1 MCSGQWLR
9 DEQAGDQTTP
19 TFIRSI
25 VLAIAQRGRRT
36 MNHVSK
42 MIRVRHADEDAQR
55 RGFNIILMAAG
66 LHSISLLL
74 TIYVIFAGL
83 LSTRFLIS
91 VAVSVIVQTIVIVL
105 AWRGSVDLA
114 GGMLVGMAIA
124 GLTGAAFFNN
134 DTFVTPIFLLLPLL
148 MAAAALRPVWII
160 VALVG
165 VLTGMGVIFTMPS
178 PAETAALRSAI
189 FAVTGLMSLFTTL
202 TGVLIGVGHAHL
214 RRRLHDEM
222 KRADRAKIELQILN
236 EELDLRVQMQTEAL
250 QQTLQELE
258 QQTLHQDQLLKE
270 IAGQREVIRE
280 LSLPILPVGRE
291 VLVAPLIGALDQER
305 MQQLQSQVLKR
316 VERIHARLLILDVT
330 GVPIIDTHVARG
342 LMNLVRGLRLLGA
355 NVALVGV
362 RPEVAQTIVALG
374 VHLRD
379 VEVFSDLGSALQR
392 AMIRT
397 IGRHGS
403 SNLS

>member
-1 MCSGQWLR
+1 MHQMSRL
-9 DEQAGDQTTP
+9 
-19 TFIRSI
+19 
-25 VLAIAQRGRRT
+25 
-36 MNHVSK
+36 
-42 MIRVRHADEDAQR
+42 IRVRHTDEDVQR
-55 RGFNIILMAAG
+55 RGVNIILMAAG
-66 LHSISLLL
+66 LHIMALLL
-74 TIYVIFAGL
+74 TIYAGFAGR
-83 LSTRFLIS
+83 LSTQVLIP
-91 VAVSVIVQTIVIVL
+91 VAISLIVQTIVIVL
-105 AWRGSVDLA
+105 ARRGSVDLA
-114 GGMLVGMAIA
+114 GGILVGMAIV
-124 GLTGAAFFNN
+124 GITGGAIFSN
-134 DTFVTPIFLLLPLL
+134 DSLITPMFLVTPLL
-148 MAAAALRPVWII
+148 MAAAALQPVWII
-160 VALVG
+160 VALIG
-165 VLTGMGVIFTMPS
+165 VLTGMGLIYTMPL
-178 PAETAALRSAI
+178 PVPLPEAIAALRSAI
-189 FAVTGLMSLFTTL
+189 FVVSGLIILFAAL
-202 TGVLIGVGHAHL
+202 IGVLISVGHTHL
-214 RRRLHDEM
+214 QRRLHDEV
-222 KRADRAKIELQILN
+222 KRANLANAELKVLN
-236 EELDLRVQMQTEAL
+236 EELDRRVQMQTEAL
-250 QQTLQELE
+250 RKTLQELE

-379 VEVFSDLGSALQR
+379 IEVFSDLGSALQR
-392 AMIRT
+392 AVNRT
-397 IGRHGS
+397 GARRDF

>member
-1 MCSGQWLR
+1 MH
-9 DEQAGDQTTP
+9 
-19 TFIRSI
+19 
-25 VLAIAQRGRRT
+25 
-36 MNHVSK
+36 HVST

-66 LHSISLLL
+66 LHIISLLL
-74 TIYVIFAGL
+74 TLYVIFAGL

-114 GGMLVGMAIA
+114 GGMLVGTAIA
-124 GLTGAAFFNN
+124 GLTASAFFNN
-134 DTFVTPIFLLLPLL
+134 DSLVTPIFLLIPLL

-165 VLTGMGVIFTMPS
+165 VLTGMGVISTIPS
-178 PAETAALRSAI
+178 PPANAVLRSAI
-189 FAVTGLMSLFTTL
+189 FAVTGLTSVFTTL
-202 TGVLIGVGHAHL
+202 TGVLIGVSHAHL
-214 RRRLHDEM
+214 QRRLHDEV
-222 KRADRAKIELQILN
+222 KRADQAKAELQTLN
-236 EELDLRVQMQTEAL
+236 EELDLRVQMQTETL

-258 QQTLHQDQLLKE
+258 QQTFHQDQLLKE

-280 LSLPILPVGRE
+280 LSLPILPIGRE

-316 VERIHARLLILDVT
+316 VERMRARLLILDVT
-330 GVPIIDTHVARG
+330 GVPMIDTYVARG
-342 LMNLVRGLRLLGA
+342 LMDLIKGLRLLGA
-355 NVALVGV
+355 NVTLVGV

-392 AMIRT
+392 AVNRT
-397 IGRHGS
+397 GARRDF

>member
-1 MCSGQWLR
+1 MHQMSRL
-9 DEQAGDQTTP
+9 
-19 TFIRSI
+19 
-25 VLAIAQRGRRT
+25 
-36 MNHVSK
+36 
-42 MIRVRHADEDAQR
+42 IRVRHTDEDVQR
-55 RGFNIILMAAG
+55 RGVNIILMAAG
-66 LHSISLLL
+66 LHIMALLL
-74 TIYVIFAGL
+74 TIYAGFAGR
-83 LSTRFLIS
+83 LSTQVLIP
-91 VAVSVIVQTIVIVL
+91 VAISLIVQTIVIVL
-105 AWRGSVDLA
+105 ARRGSVDLA
-114 GGMLVGMAIA
+114 GGILVGMAIV
-124 GLTGAAFFNN
+124 GITGGAIFSN
-134 DTFVTPIFLLLPLL
+134 DSLITPMFLVTPLL
-148 MAAAALRPVWII
+148 MAAAALQPVWII
-160 VALVG
+160 VALIG
-165 VLTGMGVIFTMPS
+165 VLTGMGLIYTMLLPVTLPES
-178 PAETAALRSAI
+178 IAALRSAI
-189 FAVTGLMSLFTTL
+189 FVVSGLIILFAAL
-202 TGVLIGVGHAHL
+202 IGVLISVGHTHL
-214 RRRLHDEM
+214 QRRLHDEV
-222 KRADRAKIELQILN
+222 KRANLANAELKVLN
-236 EELDLRVQMQTEAL
+236 EELDRRVQMQTEAL
-250 QQTLQELE
+250 RKTLQELE

-330 GVPIIDTHVARG
+330 GVPIIDTHVAQG

>member
-1 MCSGQWLR
+1 
-9 DEQAGDQTTP
+9 
-19 TFIRSI
+19 
-25 VLAIAQRGRRT
+25 

-66 LHSISLLL
+66 LHSISFLL

-91 VAVSVIVQTIVIVL
+91 LAVSVIVQTIVIVL

-114 GGMLVGMAIA
+114 GGMLVGMAIV

-258 QQTLHQDQLLKE
+258 QQTLRQDQLLKE
-270 IAGQREVIRE
+270 IAGQREIIRE

-316 VERIHARLLILDVT
+316 VERMRARLLILDVT
-330 GVPIIDTHVARG
+330 GVPMIDAHVARG
-342 LMNLVRGLRLLGA
+342 LMDLIKGLRLLGA

-392 AMIRT
+392 AVNRT
-397 IGRHGS
+397 GARRDF

>member
-1 MCSGQWLR
+1 
-9 DEQAGDQTTP
+9 
-19 TFIRSI
+19 
-25 VLAIAQRGRRT
+25 
-36 MNHVSK
+36 
-42 MIRVRHADEDAQR
+42 
-55 RGFNIILMAAG
+55 
-66 LHSISLLL
+66 
-74 TIYVIFAGL
+74 
-83 LSTRFLIS
+83 
-91 VAVSVIVQTIVIVL
+91 
-105 AWRGSVDLA
+105 
-114 GGMLVGMAIA
+114 
-124 GLTGAAFFNN
+124 
-134 DTFVTPIFLLLPLL
+134 
-148 MAAAALRPVWII
+148 MAAAALQPVWII
-160 VALVG
+160 VALIG
-165 VLTGMGVIFTMPS
+165 VLTGMGLIYTMLLPVTLPES
-178 PAETAALRSAI
+178 IAALRSAI
-189 FAVTGLMSLFTTL
+189 FVVSGLIILFAAL
-202 TGVLIGVGHAHL
+202 IGVLISVGHTHL
-214 RRRLHDEM
+214 QRRLHDEV
-222 KRADRAKIELQILN
+222 KRANLANAELKVLN
-236 EELDLRVQMQTEAL
+236 EELDRRVQMQTEAL
-250 QQTLQELE
+250 RKTLQELE

-330 GVPIIDTHVARG
+330 GVPIIDTHVAQG

-379 VEVFSDLGSALQR
+379 IEVFSDLGSALQR

>member
-1 MCSGQWLR
+1 MHQMSRL
-9 DEQAGDQTTP
+9 
-19 TFIRSI
+19 
-25 VLAIAQRGRRT
+25 
-36 MNHVSK
+36 
-42 MIRVRHADEDAQR
+42 IRVRYTDEDVQR
-55 RGFNIILMAAG
+55 RGVNIILMAAG
-66 LHSISLLL
+66 LHIMALLL
-74 TIYVIFAGL
+74 TIYAGFAGR
-83 LSTRFLIS
+83 LSTQVLVQVAIS
-91 VAVSVIVQTIVIVL
+91 LIVQTIVIVL
-105 AWRGSVDLA
+105 ARRGSVDLA
-114 GGMLVGMAIA
+114 GGILVGMAIV
-124 GLTGAAFFNN
+124 GITGGAIFGNN
-134 DTFVTPIFLLLPLL
+134 SLITPMFLVTPLL
-148 MAAAALRPVWII
+148 MAAAALQPVWII
-160 VALVG
+160 VALIG
-165 VLTGMGVIFTMPS
+165 VLTGMGLIYTMLLPVTLPES
-178 PAETAALRSAI
+178 IAALRSAI
-189 FAVTGLMSLFTTL
+189 FVVSGLIILFAAL
-202 TGVLIGVGHAHL
+202 IGVLISVGHTHL
-214 RRRLHDEM
+214 QRRLHDEV
-222 KRADRAKIELQILN
+222 KRANLANAELKVLN
-236 EELDLRVQMQTEAL
+236 EELDRRVQMQTEAL
-250 QQTLQELE
+250 RKTLQELE

-330 GVPIIDTHVARG
+330 GVPIIDTHVAQG

-392 AMIRT
+392 AVNRT
-397 IGRHGS
+397 GARQDS

>member
-1 MCSGQWLR
+1 MHQMSRL
-9 DEQAGDQTTP
+9 
-19 TFIRSI
+19 
-25 VLAIAQRGRRT
+25 
-36 MNHVSK
+36 
-42 MIRVRHADEDAQR
+42 IRVRHTDEDVQR
-55 RGFNIILMAAG
+55 RGVNIILMAAG
-66 LHSISLLL
+66 LHIMALLL
-74 TIYVIFAGL
+74 TIYAGFAGR
-83 LSTRFLIS
+83 LSTQVLIP
-91 VAVSVIVQTIVIVL
+91 VAISLIVQTIVIVL
-105 AWRGSVDLA
+105 ARRGSVDLA
-114 GGMLVGMAIA
+114 GGILVGMAIV
-124 GLTGAAFFNN
+124 GITGGAIFSN
-134 DTFVTPIFLLLPLL
+134 DSLITPMFLVTPLL
-148 MAAAALRPVWII
+148 MAAAALQPVWII
-160 VALVG
+160 VALIG
-165 VLTGMGVIFTMPS
+165 VLTGMGLIYTMPL
-178 PAETAALRSAI
+178 PVPLPEAIAALRSAI
-189 FAVTGLMSLFTTL
+189 FVVSGLIILFAAL
-202 TGVLIGVGHAHL
+202 IGVLISVGHTHL
-214 RRRLHDEM
+214 QRRLHDEV
-222 KRADRAKIELQILN
+222 KRANLANAELKVLN
-236 EELDLRVQMQTEAL
+236 EELDRRVQMQTEAL
-250 QQTLQELE
+250 RKTLQELE

-379 VEVFSDLGSALQR
+379 IEVFSDLGSALQR

>member
-1 MCSGQWLR
+1 
-9 DEQAGDQTTP
+9 
-19 TFIRSI
+19 
-25 VLAIAQRGRRT
+25 

-258 QQTLHQDQLLKE
+258 QQTLRQDQLLKE
-270 IAGQREVIRE
+270 IAGQREIIRE

-316 VERIHARLLILDVT
+316 VERMRARLLILDVT
-330 GVPIIDTHVARG
+330 GVPMIDAHVARG
-342 LMNLVRGLRLLGA
+342 LMDLIKGLRLLGA

-374 VHLRD
+374 IHLRD
-379 VEVFSDLGSALQR
+379 VDVFSDLGSALQC

>member
-1 MCSGQWLR
+1 MHQMSRL
-9 DEQAGDQTTP
+9 
-19 TFIRSI
+19 
-25 VLAIAQRGRRT
+25 
-36 MNHVSK
+36 
-42 MIRVRHADEDAQR
+42 IRVRHTDEDVQR
-55 RGFNIILMAAG
+55 RGVNIILMAAG
-66 LHSISLLL
+66 LHIVALLL
-74 TIYVIFAGL
+74 TIYAGFAGR
-83 LSTRFLIS
+83 LSTQVLIP
-91 VAVSVIVQTIVIVL
+91 VAISLIVQTIVIVL
-105 AWRGSVDLA
+105 ARRGSVDLA
-114 GGMLVGMAIA
+114 GGILVGMAIV
-124 GLTGAAFFNN
+124 GITGGAIFSN
-134 DTFVTPIFLLLPLL
+134 DSLITPMFLVTPLL
-148 MAAAALRPVWII
+148 MAAAALQPVWII
-160 VALVG
+160 VALIG
-165 VLTGMGVIFTMPS
+165 VLTGMGLIYTMLLPVTLPES
-178 PAETAALRSAI
+178 IAALRSAI
-189 FAVTGLMSLFTTL
+189 FVVSGLIILFAAL
-202 TGVLIGVGHAHL
+202 IGVLISVGHTHL
-214 RRRLHDEM
+214 QRRLHDEV
-222 KRADRAKIELQILN
+222 KRANLANAELKVLN
-236 EELDLRVQMQTEAL
+236 EELDRRVQMQTEAL
-250 QQTLQELE
+250 RKTLQELE

-330 GVPIIDTHVARG
+330 GVPIIDTHVAQG

-392 AMIRT
+392 AVNRT
-397 IGRHGS
+397 GARRDF

>member
-1 MCSGQWLR
+1 MHQMSRL
-9 DEQAGDQTTP
+9 
-19 TFIRSI
+19 
-25 VLAIAQRGRRT
+25 
-36 MNHVSK
+36 
-42 MIRVRHADEDAQR
+42 IRVRHTDEDVQR
-55 RGFNIILMAAG
+55 RGVNIILMAAG
-66 LHSISLLL
+66 LHIMALLL
-74 TIYVIFAGL
+74 TIYAGFAGR
-83 LSTRFLIS
+83 LSTQVLIP
-91 VAVSVIVQTIVIVL
+91 VAISLIVQTIVIVL
-105 AWRGSVDLA
+105 ARRGSVDLA
-114 GGMLVGMAIA
+114 GGILVGMAIV
-124 GLTGAAFFNN
+124 GITGGAIFSN
-134 DTFVTPIFLLLPLL
+134 DSLITPMFLVTPLL
-148 MAAAALRPVWII
+148 MAAAALQPVWII
-160 VALVG
+160 VALIG
-165 VLTGMGVIFTMPS
+165 VLTGMGLIYTMPL
-178 PAETAALRSAI
+178 PVPLPEAIAALRSAI
-189 FAVTGLMSLFTTL
+189 FVVSGLIILFAAL
-202 TGVLIGVGHAHL
+202 IGVLISVGHTHL
-214 RRRLHDEM
+214 QRRLHDEV
-222 KRADRAKIELQILN
+222 KRANLANAELKVLN
-236 EELDLRVQMQTEAL
+236 EELDRRVQMQTEAL
-250 QQTLQELE
+250 RKTLQELE

-330 GVPIIDTHVARG
+330 GVPIIDTHVAQG

-392 AMIRT
+392 AVNRT
-397 IGRHGS
+397 GARRDF